1 MSTQGFVLNLLQI
14 YKKMCG
20 FKNLFLEISR
30 LHSFLYASAM
40 LPRANDMVKKDAN
53 AQWGLKLLSRHHVA
67 ESGEE
72 DMQVECPAAMLQII

>member
-1 MSTQGFVLNLLQI
+1 MSMQGFVLNLLQI

-40 LPRANDMVKKDAN
+40 LPHANDMVKKD
-53 AQWGLKLLSRHHVA
+53 KH
-67 ESGEE
+67 
-72 DMQVECPAAMLQII
+72 P

>member
-1 MSTQGFVLNLLQI
+1 
-14 YKKMCG
+14 MCG

-40 LPRANDMVKKDAN
+40 LPHANDMVKKDAN
-53 AQWGLKLLSRHHVA
+53 AQWGLKLLSRYHVA
-67 ESGEE
+67 EGGDE

>member
-1 MSTQGFVLNLLQI
+1 
-14 YKKMCG
+14 MCG

-30 LHSFLYASAM
+30 LHSFLYASVM
-40 LPRANDMVKKDAN
+40 LPRTKDMVKKDAN

-72 DMQVECPAAMLQII
+72 NIQVERPATMLQII

>member
-1 MSTQGFVLNLLQI
+1 
-14 YKKMCG
+14 MCG

-30 LHSFLYASAM
+30 LHSFLYASTM
-40 LPRANDMVKKDAN
+40 LPHANDLVKKDAN

-72 DMQVECPAAMLQII
+72 DMQVEHPAEMLQII

>member
-30 LHSFLYASAM
+30 LHSFLYVSAM
-40 LPRANDMVKKDAN
+40 LPRAKDMVKKD
-53 AQWGLKLLSRHHVA
+53 KR
-67 ESGEE
+67 
-72 DMQVECPAAMLQII
+72 P

>member
-1 MSTQGFVLNLLQI
+1 
-14 YKKMCG
+14 MCG

-53 AQWGLKLLSRHHVA
+53 DQWGLKLLSRHHVA
-67 ESGEE
+67 ESSEE
-72 DMQVECPAAMLQII
+72 NMQVERPAAMLQII

>member
-1 MSTQGFVLNLLQI
+1 MR
-14 YKKMCG
+14 G

-30 LHSFLYASAM
+30 LHSFLYASTM
-40 LPRANDMVKKDAN
+40 LPHANDLVKKDAN

-72 DMQVECPAAMLQII
+72 NMQVKRPTAMLQII

>member
-53 AQWGLKLLSRHHVA
+53 TQWGLKLLSHHHVA
-67 ESGEE
+67 ESSEE
-72 DMQVECPAAMLQII
+72 NMQVEHPAAMLQII

>member
-1 MSTQGFVLNLLQI
+1 
-14 YKKMCG
+14 MCG

-40 LPRANDMVKKDAN
+40 LPHANDMVKKNAN
-53 AQWGLKLLSRHHVA
+53 IRWGLKLLSRHHVA

-72 DMQVECPAAMLQII
+72 DMQVERPTAMLQII

>member
-1 MSTQGFVLNLLQI
+1 MR
-14 YKKMCG
+14 G

-40 LPRANDMVKKDAN
+40 LPHANDMVKKDAN

-72 DMQVECPAAMLQII
+72 DMQVKCPVAMLQII

>member
-20 FKNLFLEISR
+20 FKNLFLEISS

-53 AQWGLKLLSRHHVA
+53 ARWELKLLSRHHVA

-72 DMQVECPAAMLQII
+72 DMQVERPAAMLQII

>member
-40 LPRANDMVKKDAN
+40 LPHANNMVKKDTN

-72 DMQVECPAAMLQII
+72 DMQVERPTAMLQII

>member
-40 LPRANDMVKKDAN
+40 LPHANDMVKKDAN

-67 ESGEE
+67 ESSEE
-72 DMQVECPAAMLQII
+72 DMQVERPTAMLQII

>member
-30 LHSFLYASAM
+30 LHLFLYASAM
-40 LPRANDMVKKDAN
+40 LPRTNDMVEKD
-53 AQWGLKLLSRHHVA
+53 RHPRRFNKGKINHQPIL
-67 ESGEE
+67 E
-72 DMQVECPAAMLQII
+72 

>member
-1 MSTQGFVLNLLQI
+1 
-14 YKKMCG
+14 MCG

-40 LPRANDMVKKDAN
+40 LPHANDMVKKDAN
-53 AQWGLKLLSRHHVA
+53 AQWGLKLLSCHHVA

-72 DMQVECPAAMLQII
+72 DMQVERPAAMLQII

>member
-40 LPRANDMVKKDAN
+40 LPHANDMVKKDAN
-53 AQWGLKLLSRHHVA
+53 AQ
-67 ESGEE
+67 
-72 DMQVECPAAMLQII
+72 

>member
-1 MSTQGFVLNLLQI
+1 
-14 YKKMCG
+14 MCG

-40 LPRANDMVKKDAN
+40 LPHANDRVKKDAN

-72 DMQVECPAAMLQII
+72 DMQVEHPAAMLQII